1 MLATESVA
9 AILAVITGGGNPRL
23 LPWLPLQRLGY
34 HPFMWYVVV
43 KAFFAALAGTAVGWN
58 KFARA
63 GTAEMGG
70 DGAAVQ
76 IPVPVEAP
84 EMAVSG

>member
-1 MLATESVA
+1 
-9 AILAVITGGGNPRL
+9 

-43 KAFFAALAGTAVGWN
+43 KAFFTALSGTRVGWN

-70 DGAAVQ
+70 DGVG
-76 IPVPVEAP
+76 IRVTEPTPEP
-84 EMAVSG
+84 EMAATS